1 MKSYSWLRDRLKALF
16 IIDEAENKKTQQES
30 YINSAQS
37 ISTNGHRPTHLEH
50 ISSMAETL
58 YTFVKQNGDKN
69 CCKQFNVQIWKN
81 SICCLYFSREGGDT
95 SQSPDVLGISTLRA
109 GISTLRAYHHSDPC
123 SIQKKFT
130 RQIMQLVFSTET
142 CFAIVL
148 FFFLLIFCRK
158 LFCPSMQLKV
168 FVVRAGVS

>member
-30 YINSAQS
+30 YINSVQS

-95 SQSPDVLGISTLRA
+95 SQSPDEPVSLLFEPITIQIRAQSKKNLPDKSCNLYFLQRPVLL
-109 GISTLRAYHHSDPC
+109 
-123 SIQKKFT
+123 
-130 RQIMQLVFSTET
+130 LVFFS
-142 CFAIVL
+142 FY
-148 FFFLLIFCRK
+148 
-158 LFCPSMQLKV
+158 
-168 FVVRAGVS
+168 